1 MLTERTIAAAIQE
14 ARRSEKVCWLHESRG
29 RGQGALSLKISASGT
44 AAWYYRYSVE
54 RRNKYFPLGAYGDQ
68 SDRLT
73 LADARLQC
81 SNAAAKRQ
89 SVAGGD
95 LHANARAAVAAE
107 RIRKEN
113 ESRVA
118 AEAAAEAL
126 AKTKFTLQALMDAYI
141 SHLKGRGKPSAG
153 DVKRMVTL
161 HVYDAFPKY
170 AMSPA
175 KDLTREQATEIFRR
189 LVEAGKG
196 RTAGKVRTSL
206 HAAFELA
213 LGIDGDAAAPATMTG
228 FGIVFN
234 PIAATKALNQFNRV
248 GQRHLSSSEFH
259 AFWRRLS
266 QTDGLAAAAVRVA
279 VLAGAQRI
287 AQLLRAER
295 PDYNCDTK
303 ILTLFDH
310 KGRRQTPRRHDIPLP
325 ARAAAIVERCLS
337 NIQND
342 AEDQRIFGT
351 TVPDTVSDVIS
362 KISAAMIASREAVA
376 GFGWTDIRRT
386 VETLLIEELRV
397 SKDLR
402 SQILSHGLGG
412 VQSRHYDR
420 ADYTRQI
427 RPILA
432 RWEAWVISK
441 KIIGSNTVFHVQ
453 PERRK
458 QRNRHRVPLLPTRVM
473 L

>member
-1 MLTERTIAAAIQE
+1 MLTERTIAAAVQD
-14 ARRSEKVCWLHESRG
+14 ARRSRKVCWLHESRG
-29 RGQGALSLKISASGT
+29 RGQGALSLKIAASGT

-54 RRNKYFPLGAYGDQ
+54 RKNKYFPLGAYGDQ

-73 LADARLQC
+73 LADARVQC

-89 SVAGGD
+89 NAIDGD
-95 LHANARAAVAAE
+95 LHASEREKLAAE
-107 RIRKEN
+107 HRRKEN
-113 ESRVA
+113 ESRA
-118 AEAAAEAL
+118 ATDAAAEAL
-126 AKTKFTLQALMDAYI
+126 ARTKFTLKALMDAYI
-141 SHLKGRGKPSAG
+141 SHLKGAGKPSAG
-153 DVKRMVTL
+153 DVRRMVTL
-161 HVYDAFPKY
+161 HVYEAFPKY
-170 AMSPA
+170 ALSPA

-189 LVEAGKG
+189 LVEVGKG

-213 LGIDGDAAAPATMTG
+213 LGIDGDAAAPSTMTG
-228 FGIVFN
+228 FSIAFN

-248 GQRHLSSSEFH
+248 GQRHLSTTEFR
-259 AFWRRLS
+259 AFWSHLS
-266 QTDGLAAAAVRVA
+266 QTEGLATAAVRVA

-287 AQLLRAER
+287 AQLLRVKR
-295 PDYNCDTK
+295 PDYDCDAK

-310 KGRRQTPRRHDIPLP
+310 KGRRQSPRRHDIPLP
-325 ARAAAIVERCLS
+325 AGAIAIVEQCLS
-337 NIQND
+337 LIQNG

-362 KISAAMIASREAVA
+362 KISAAMIASGEAVA

-386 VETLLIEELRV
+386 VETLLIEEFHV

-412 VQSRHYDR
+412 VQNRHYDR

-432 RWEAWVISK
+432 RWDAWVIGK
-441 KIIGSNTVFHVQ
+441 KCIGSNTVFQIQ

-458 QRNRHRVPLLPTRVM
+458 QQNRRRTWLLPKHAA